1 MSILLD
7 AVTRE
12 KNQQLGAL
20 PDAVLTPRA
29 NYPKPKSSL
38 TSAKAV
44 LLLAGLAAT
53 VGAAWVMAQ
62 VIANQNSGMTFQGG
76 TEQQATAALPKIA
89 GIDVDA
95 QGRAPVVNEPVNH
108 NPQIDNAQV
117 KLAGKVALPVARAY
131 SAGLSPQTQMAI
143 AAEQQDEQIDE
154 ALLAGLSESEKRY
167 AREAF
172 TETSIDDEP
181 IILGANANARGRAEL
196 AALKQQVDNA
206 ARQVKINDTFE
217 RFSAAETRNYNPDK
231 PNYIGGKPP
240 RDNESD
246 FYNNQKLSS
255 NLTNNL
261 SQSQKNSQ
269 IEAIKREAEK
279 DNLMAAFATA
289 LKDVE
294 YEKSANQN
302 ITPEAV
308 DPIAQ
313 TQTQDYPKFGQ
324 LPVNLQ
330 LQVPE
335 FSVVAHVYSSVASNR
350 WLNVDGV
357 ELQEGDKIQDKL
369 TLIEIRPRDIVLDIQ
384 GTKFKVPAI

>member
-1 MSILLD
+1 
-7 AVTRE
+7 
-12 KNQQLGAL
+12 
-20 PDAVLTPRA
+20 
-29 NYPKPKSSL
+29 
-38 TSAKAV
+38 
-44 LLLAGLAAT
+44 
-53 VGAAWVMAQ
+53 MAQ

-95 QGRAPVVNEPVNH
+95 QGRASVVNEPVNH

-217 RFSAAETRNYNPDK
+217 RFSADETRDYNPDK